1 MTSRSPEGGVR
12 ILRAELRP
20 GAKAGRAWLR
30 PFLRPIFGMLR
41 RVLLVSLFINLLIL
55 AVPLFVLQV
64 YDRVVGHA
72 GMSTLQ
78 ALVLGMGV
86 ALLFDFILRQARSRS
101 MQRVAVGID
110 IDIGR
115 RLFGKIANLPLLTLE
130 SRPAAFWQVL
140 FRDVETVRNT
150 LSGSTAVLL
159 CDLPFILLFFGL
171 IVIIAAPVAWVL
183 LVMLG
188 LVVLVALVSLV
199 AVGRA
204 SGAERE
210 AALSRDAVVSEVVAG
225 RATAKALAL
234 EPALTAEWEERH
246 AGLIEA
252 AVRRGGRADAFHNL
266 GTTISMLTTV
276 SLTTFGALAILEQQM
291 TVGAL
296 VAANILGSRFIG
308 PVVQL
313 VNNWRSFAGFR
324 DAARRLSQV
333 FAAAEDRSV
342 TEVEVPRPEGRL
354 AAENLVFRYEEELAP
369 VVNGVTLRLGPGGLH
384 AILGQNGSGKTTLL
398 KLLIGLYPAS
408 EGRVLL
414 DGADISQYTRAQLA
428 AWVGYVPQ
436 ESFLFAGSIRE
447 NIVKA
452 FPEASDEQVLAAAEK
467 AGVHRFVVELPDG
480 YATDIGEGG
489 IRLSGGQRQRIA
501 IARALLRDPPVL
513 LLDEPTANLDRQA
526 EEELRDQL
534 LALAADH
541 TIVMATHSPLL
552 LAACHSIMGLQ
563 AGRIALAG
571 SAQDVLARLSGGASG
586 SGSEGART

>member
-1 MTSRSPEGGVR
+1 MTSRSPEAGLR
-12 ILRAELRP
+12 TLRAEPRSS
-20 GAKAGRAWLR
+20 AAAGNAWLR

-72 GMSTLQ
+72 GLSTLH
-78 ALVLGMGV
+78 ALVLGMAV
-86 ALLFDFILRQARSRS
+86 ALFFDFVLRQARSRS

-115 RLFGKIANLPLLTLE
+115 RLFRKVANLPLLTLE
-130 SRPAAFWQVL
+130 ARPAAFWQVL

-150 LSGSTAVLL
+150 LSGSTAVVL

-171 IVIIAAPVAWVL
+171 IVIIATPVAWVL
-183 LVMLG
+183 LAMLG

-210 AALSRDAVVSEVVAG
+210 AALARDAVISEIVAG
-225 RATAKALAL
+225 RTTAKALAL
-234 EPALTAEWEERH
+234 EPALTAAWEERH
-246 AGLIEA
+246 ASLIEA
-252 AVRRGGRADAFHNL
+252 ALRRGGRADAFHNL

-313 VNNWRSFAGFR
+313 LNNWRSFAGFR
-324 DAARRLSQV
+324 DAARRLNQV

-342 TEVEVPRPEGRL
+342 AELDVPRPEGRL
-354 AAENLVFRYEEELAP
+354 AAENLVFRYDEDLAP
-369 VVNGVTLRLGPGGLH
+369 VVRGVTLRLGPGGLH

-414 DGADISQYTRAQLA
+414 DGADVTQYTRAQLA
-428 AWVGYVPQ
+428 AWIGYVPQ

-447 NIVKA
+447 NITKG
-452 FPEASDEQVLAAAEK
+452 FPEASDEVVLAAAEK

-501 IARALLRDPPVL
+501 IARALLCDPPVL

-526 EEELRDQL
+526 EEPWLEEQYGDAYVAYHRE
-534 LALAADH
+534 
-541 TIVMATHSPLL
+541 T
-552 LAACHSIMGLQ
+552 
-563 AGRIALAG
+563 
-571 SAQDVLARLSGGASG
+571 ARFL
-586 SGSEGART
+586 